1 MSEPRLTALPEAD
14 STNLYCKAH
23 LSRMGHFDAVWT
35 TCQTAGRGRRGHVWQ
50 NAPGAALYY
59 TILFKEPLADPA
71 CLPLASGLAAA
82 RALEECFGVE
92 CALKWPNDLLL
103 GGKKAV
109 GILCEGFGGAFVSG
123 IGVNLSQT
131 GEFFAAAGL
140 PHGVSVA
147 GHLGHPLPPD
157 APRQLAEALSRRF
170 TADED
175 LQRFYREG
183 FAPLRGAYT
192 ARCVNLGRQVWFE
205 GGEGVAETVD
215 EQGRLVVAAQGG
227 LRHVLSGEVSV
238 KGIYGRV

>member
-1 MSEPRLTALPEAD
+1 MSEPKLTALPQAD

-23 LSRMGHFDAVWT
+23 LSGMGHFDAVWT

-50 NAPGAALYY
+50 NAPGEALYY

-71 CLPLASGLAAA
+71 CLSLASGLAAA

-131 GEFFAAAGL
+131 AEFFAAAGL
-140 PHGVSVA
+140 RA
-147 GHLGHPLPPD
+147 
-157 APRQLAEALSRRF
+157 
-170 TADED
+170 
-175 LQRFYREG
+175 FYREG
-183 FAPLRGAYT
+183 FGPLRADYLP
-192 ARCVNLGRQVWFE
+192 RCVNLGRQVWFE

-215 EQGRLVVAAQGG
+215 EQGRLVVAAEGG

>member
-103 GGKKAV
+103 GGKKVA

>member
-131 GEFFAAAGL
+131 AEFFAAAGL

>member
-1 MSEPRLTALPEAD
+1 MSEPKLTALPQAD

-23 LSRMGHFDAVWT
+23 LSGMGHFDAVWT

-50 NAPGAALYY
+50 NAPGEALYY

-71 CLPLASGLAAA
+71 CLSLASGLAAA

-92 CALKWPNDLLL
+92 CAIKWPNDLLL

-131 GEFFAAAGL
+131 AEFFAAAGL

-147 GHLGHPLPPD
+147 GHLGRALPPD
-157 APRQLAEALSRRF
+157 APRRLAESLSRHF
-170 TADED
+170 IQDAD
-175 LQRFYREG
+175 LRAFYREG
-183 FAPLRGAYT
+183 FGPLRADYLP
-192 ARCVNLGRQVWFE
+192 RCVNLGRQVWFE

-215 EQGRLVVAAQGG
+215 EQGRLVVAAEGG

>member
-1 MSEPRLTALPEAD
+1 MSEPRLTALPAAD

>member
-131 GEFFAAAGL
+131 AEFFAAAGL

-238 KGIYGRV
+238 KGIYVRV

>member
-1 MSEPRLTALPEAD
+1 M
-14 STNLYCKAH
+14 
-23 LSRMGHFDAVWT
+23 
-35 TCQTAGRGRRGHVWQ
+35 WQ

-131 GEFFAAAGL
+131 AEFFAAAGL

-215 EQGRLVVAAQGG
+215 GQGRLVVAAEGG

>member
-1 MSEPRLTALPEAD
+1 MSEPRLTALPQAD

-23 LSRMGHFDAVWT
+23 LSQMGHFDAVWT

-50 NAPGAALYY
+50 NAPGEALYY

-82 RALEECFGVE
+82 RALEECFGAE

-215 EQGRLVVAAQGG
+215 EQGRLVVAAEGG

>member
-59 TILFKEPLADPA
+59 TTLFKEPLADPA

-92 CALKWPNDLLL
+92 CALKWPNDLML

-183 FAPLRGAYT
+183 FAPLRGTYT

-215 EQGRLVVAAQGG
+215 EQGRLVVAAEGG

>member
-147 GHLGHPLPPD
+147 GHLGRPLPPD

-215 EQGRLVVAAQGG
+215 EQGRLVVAAEGG

>member
-23 LSRMGHFDAVWT
+23 LSGMGHFDAVWT

>member
-23 LSRMGHFDAVWT
+23 LSQMGHFDAVWT

-227 LRHVLSGEVSV
+227 LRHVLSGDVSV